1 MAAKANVAFV
11 FPGQGSQS
19 VGMGKDLFDQFPAAK
34 QVFQEADD
42 ALGFAISELC
52 FSGPE
57 SELKLTQNTQPAI
70 LTTSI
75 AALRVIET
83 ETALR
88 PRWVAGHSLGEY
100 SALVCA
106 GALEF
111 RDAVKIVRERGRMM
125 QDAVPPDVGAMGV
138 LLGLEMAAVRA
149 LCAEA
154 SNGEVVEPAN
164 YNGGGQIVIA
174 GHKAAVARA
183 MSLAK
188 SRGVKKVLDIPVSAP
203 FHCRLMAP
211 AGEGLKNVLAAVAI
225 KPFTAAVISNVEADV
240 NSDPG
245 RVKDLLV
252 RQTVSPVRWEESVR
266 KLEESGCERV
276 FEVGPGK
283 VLRGLIKRISPSLEL
298 DNFQSAA
305 DLTRIVEM
313 QS

>member
-1 MAAKANVAFV
+1 
-11 FPGQGSQS
+11 
-19 VGMGKDLFDQFPAAK
+19 
-34 QVFQEADD
+34 
-42 ALGFAISELC
+42 
-52 FSGPE
+52 
-57 SELKLTQNTQPAI
+57 
-70 LTTSI
+70 
-75 AALRVIET
+75 
-83 ETALR
+83 
-88 PRWVAGHSLGEY
+88 
-100 SALVCA
+100 
-106 GALEF
+106 
-111 RDAVKIVRERGRMM
+111 MM

>member
-1 MAAKANVAFV
+1 
-11 FPGQGSQS
+11 
-19 VGMGKDLFDQFPAAK
+19 
-34 QVFQEADD
+34 
-42 ALGFAISELC
+42 
-52 FSGPE
+52 
-57 SELKLTQNTQPAI
+57 
-70 LTTSI
+70 
-75 AALRVIET
+75 
-83 ETALR
+83 
-88 PRWVAGHSLGEY
+88 
-100 SALVCA
+100 
-106 GALEF
+106 
-111 RDAVKIVRERGRMM
+111 MM

-211 AGEGLKNVLAAVAI
+211 AGEGLKNVLADVAI